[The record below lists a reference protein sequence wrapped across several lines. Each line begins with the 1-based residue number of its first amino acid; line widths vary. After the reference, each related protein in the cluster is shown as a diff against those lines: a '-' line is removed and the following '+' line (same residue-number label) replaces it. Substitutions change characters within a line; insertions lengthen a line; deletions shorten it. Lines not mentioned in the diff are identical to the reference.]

1 VVPGRHPRLTPG
13 EGHPDGRCLPGVF
26 RRHTGQVHV
35 DRRTPAVLL
44 AVFYA
49 VCGVLAAMQGLWPMH
64 ARTPVGLLLTTGAV
78 GVLGGIALWVFAG
91 RVRWWVLHAGVALG
105 SVLLALIAAAS
116 ATSVGIVGLGPALIA
131 LGLYAAHF
139 FSLRA
144 ARIHLAVLLVLA
156 STGALVAEPTG
167 FLIPWLAL
175 IASTVGLTEVQG
187 RLARSLRTA
196 ASTDPLT
203 GVANRRAWETEA
215 ARHLARA
222 ARTGEPLSFAIL
234 DLDHFKAVNDRDG
247 HGAGDA
253 LLQELATGW
262 SRRLRQADLLG
273 RYGGDEFVL
282 CLPTTD
288 EEGAWE
294 LLGQLATT
302 HAFAWT
308 VGVATAQPGDTLSSL
323 LARADTHLYRRK
335 RNGRTT
341 P

>member
-1 VVPGRHPRLTPG
+1 
-13 EGHPDGRCLPGVF
+13 
-26 RRHTGQVHV
+26 VHV

-44 AVFYA
+44 AVLYA
-49 VCGVLAAMQGLWPMH
+49 ISGALAAMTGVWPMSPD
-64 ARTPVGLLLTTGAV
+64 APVGLLLTTGAV
-78 GVLGGIALWVFAG
+78 GVFGGTALWLFAD
-91 RVRWWVLHAGVALG
+91 RVRGWVLHAAVGLG
-105 SVLLALIAAAS
+105 SVLIALIAAAS
-116 ATSVGIVGLGPALIA
+116 ATAVGIVGLGPAVIA

-144 ARIHLAVLLVLA
+144 ARIHMAVLVVLA
-156 STGALVAEPTG
+156 STGALLAEPTG
-167 FLIPWLAL
+167 FLIPWVAV
-175 IASTVGLTEVQG
+175 IASAVALTEVQG

-222 ARTGEPLSFAIL
+222 TRTGEPLSFAIL

-253 LLQELATGW
+253 LLQELTAGW
-262 SRRLRQADLLG
+262 SHRLRQADLLG

-302 HAFAWT
+302 HAFTWT
-308 VGVATAQPGDTLSSL
+308 VGVATAQRGDTLSSV